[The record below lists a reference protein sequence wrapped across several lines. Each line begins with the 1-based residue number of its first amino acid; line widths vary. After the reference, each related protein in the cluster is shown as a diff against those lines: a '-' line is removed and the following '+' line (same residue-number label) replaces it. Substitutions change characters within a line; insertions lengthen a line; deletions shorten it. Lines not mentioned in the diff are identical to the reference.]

1 MSSLVHAVPVLP
13 AAVDLGT
20 AAKEALGND
29 ALASPNS
36 AQMYELNK
44 FVNPEA
50 EISRLLLISV

>member
-1 MSSLVHAVPVLP
+1 MFDTVLP
-13 AAVDLGT
+13 ASADLGP

-36 AQMYELNK
+36 AQMFELNK
-44 FVNPEA
+44 FANPEA